1 MFKLNNKDNRTTP
14 MASKG
19 TLKNEDLKLKGSEAG
34 KPKKSAYDCLD
45 HPMSMKIYA
54 LLQYSKSTHQ

>member
-1 MFKLNNKDNRTTP
+1 MFKLKNKDNGTTL
-14 MASKG
+14 MAPKG

-34 KPKKSAYDCLD
+34 KPKKSAYDRLD
-45 HPMSMKIYA
+45 HPMSMKIYT

>member
-1 MFKLNNKDNRTTP
+1 
-14 MASKG
+14 MAPKG

-34 KPKKSAYDCLD
+34 KPKKSAYDRLD
-45 HPMSMKIYA
+45 HPMSMKIYT